1 MTVLVS
7 RRRLLAGSA
16 AALALAACSDG
27 GPAEADVDLDFAGT
41 AAGVEKLALDHYTA
55 TGLLMTGGKL
65 GALVPPALGA
75 LFATAT
81 GHHRQAHDA
90 WNKVRTDAGR
100 AAVTAPPAKLQEA
113 LNAASLRQFDVPAA
127 VNLAIRVE
135 DYACQTYQ
143 QAIPDPQGPR
153 RPPAGRPGRR
163 RRLPAPGRPPLPAR
177 PDPVQQAG
185 ADPRL
190 GADHRLNAPMP
201 ASEEAGIGRGSG
213 RARTSRRTS

>member
-1 MTVLVS
+1 MTVPVS
-7 RRRLLAGSA
+7 RRRLLAGTA
-16 AALALAACSDG
+16 AALTLAACSGG
-27 GPAEADVDLDFAGT
+27 GPAGEGADLDFAGA

-55 TGLLMTGGKL
+55 TTLLMTGGKL
-65 GALVPPALGA
+65 GALVPPAVGA

-100 AAVTAPPAKLQEA
+100 PAVTAPPAKVQEA

-127 VNLAIRVE
+127 VTLAIGVE

-143 QAIPDPQGPR
+143 QALSTLR
-153 RPPAGRPGRR
+153 RPEALRLAAQVAVAGYQ
-163 RRLPAPGRPPLPAR
+163 RLATLRYLLGL
-177 PDPVQQAG
+177 DPVAGAG

-190 GADHRLNAPMP
+190 SLITG
-201 ASEEAGIGRGSG
+201 
-213 RARTSRRTS
+213 

>member
-1 MTVLVS
+1 MS

-27 GPAEADVDLDFAGT
+27 GPAEADADLDFAGT

-55 TGLLMTGGKL
+55 AGMLMTAGKL

-90 WNKVRTDAGR
+90 WNKVRTGAGR
-100 AAVTAPPAKLQEA
+100 AAVTAPAAKLQEA

-127 VNLAIRVE
+127 VTLAIRVE

-143 QAIPDPQGPR
+143 QAIPTLRSPDSLRLAAQVAV
-153 RPPAGRPGRR
+153 AGYQRQAALRYLLG
-163 RRLPAPGRPPLPAR
+163 L
-177 PDPVQQAG
+177 DPVAGAG
-185 ADPRL
+185 ADPR
-190 GADHRLNAPMP
+190 P
-201 ASEEAGIGRGSG
+201 ALITG
-213 RARTSRRTS
+213 

>member
-1 MTVLVS
+1 VTAPVS

-27 GPAEADVDLDFAGT
+27 GPAPADVDLDFAGT

-55 TGLLMTGGKL
+55 TSLLMTGGKL
-65 GALVPPALGA
+65 GALVPPAVGA

-90 WNKVRTDAGR
+90 WNKVRADAGR
-100 AAVTAPPAKLQEA
+100 AAVTAPAAKLQEA

-127 VNLAIRVE
+127 VRLAIGVE

-143 QAIPDPQGPR
+143 RAIPTLQ
-153 RPPAGRPGRR
+153 
-163 RRLPAPGRPPLPAR
+163 R
-177 PDPVQQAG
+177 PDALRLATQVAVAGYQRLATLRYLLGLDPAAGAG
-185 ADPRL
+185 ADPQL
-190 GADHRLNAPMP
+190 TLITG
-201 ASEEAGIGRGSG
+201 
-213 RARTSRRTS
+213 

>member
-1 MTVLVS
+1 MTAPVS

-16 AALALAACSDG
+16 AALAVAACSDG
-27 GPAEADVDLDFAGT
+27 GPAEADADLDFAGT

-55 TGLLMTGGKL
+55 TGLLLTAGKL

-100 AAVTAPPAKLQEA
+100 PAVTAPAAKLQEA

-143 QAIPDPQGPR
+143 QALPTLDGPDALRLAAQVAV
-153 RPPAGRPGRR
+153 AGYQRQAVL
-163 RRLPAPGRPPLPAR
+163 RLLLGM
-177 PDPVQQAG
+177 DPVGGAG

-190 GADHRLNAPMP
+190 TLITG
-201 ASEEAGIGRGSG
+201 
-213 RARTSRRTS
+213 

>member
-1 MTVLVS
+1 MLVS

-16 AALALAACSDG
+16 AALALAACSES
-27 GPAEADVDLDFAGT
+27 GPAEADADLDFAGT

-55 TGLLMTGGKL
+55 TGMLMTAGKL

-100 AAVTAPPAKLQEA
+100 AAVAAPAAKLQEA
-113 LNAASLRQFDVPAA
+113 LNAASLRQLDVPAA
-127 VNLAIRVE
+127 VNLAIRIE

-143 QAIPDPQGPR
+143 QALPTLRGPDALRVAAQVAV
-153 RPPAGRPGRR
+153 AGYQRQAVLRY
-163 RRLPAPGRPPLPAR
+163 LLAL
-177 PDPVQQAG
+177 DPVAGAG
-185 ADPRL
+185 ADPQFNL
-190 GADHRLNAPMP
+190 ITG
-201 ASEEAGIGRGSG
+201 
-213 RARTSRRTS
+213 

>member
-1 MTVLVS
+1 MTVPVS
-7 RRRLLAGSA
+7 RRRLLAGSV
-16 AALALAACSDG
+16 AALAFAACSDG
-27 GPAEADVDLDFAGT
+27 GPEGADVDLDFAGT
-41 AAGVEKLALDHYTA
+41 AAGVEKLALDHYTG

-113 LNAASLRQFDVPAA
+113 LNAASLGQFDVPAA
-127 VNLAIRVE
+127 VNLATRIE

-143 QAIPDPQGPR
+143 QAMPTLKGPDALRLAAQVAV
-153 RPPAGRPGRR
+153 AGYQRQAALRFLLG
-163 RRLPAPGRPPLPAR
+163 L
-177 PDPVQQAG
+177 DPVQQAG
-185 ADPRL
+185 ADPRFSL
-190 GADHRLNAPMP
+190 ITG
-201 ASEEAGIGRGSG
+201 
-213 RARTSRRTS
+213 